1 MSALEPASLLPGALA
16 PLTQPF
22 PNREQAYGFI
32 LLFADF
38 FPTAIMFMKNVP
50 FVGPA
55 LNHPRVKAVLNKVAP
70 NQTLPV

>member
-1 MSALEPASLLPGALA
+1 MLASLTLL
-16 PLTQPF
+16 F
-22 PNREQAYGFI
+22 SDREQAYGFI

-55 LNHPRVKAVLNKVAP
+55 LNHPRAKAVLNKVAP
-70 NQTLPV
+70 SQTLPV